1 MTPRKMAQMNR
12 VMRSVFKAVTEE
24 DILRNVNNHIVYKGQ
39 PITPEFA
46 KELSAEA
53 QMIMNTNLWKML
65 TDEMVY
71 EAQQIMFERASS
83 TDDMFFG
90 KAIIWS
96 IDVMKRKLMN
106 LAKLLK

>member
-1 MTPRKMAQMNR
+1 MAQMNR
-12 VMRSVFKAVTEE
+12 IMRSVFKAVTEE
-24 DILRNVNNHIVYKGQ
+24 DILRNVDNRIVYQGQ

-46 KELSAEA
+46 KELSVEA

-71 EAQQIMFERASS
+71 EAQQIMFDRANT

-96 IDVMKRKLMN
+96 IDVMKRKL
-106 LAKLLK
+106 AKLSQLVK